1 MCAASNLNIDRE
13 YPINYSRPGLV
24 VIFNNK
30 HFKEKGYTRQGSE
43 QDDMRL
49 TEIFEDLNFDIKTF
63 LDLKSSKMRK
73 KIREISKRDFSDDS
87 CFLCFIM
94 SHGNRG
100 NTITSVDCEH
110 VYLNEWFQWYS
121 LFSRETK

>member
-1 MCAASNLNIDRE
+1 MKKVLNIHSIGNFG
-13 YPINYSRPGLV
+13 YFWSFQSNCNYHTL
-24 VIFNNK
+24 NK

-43 QDDMRL
+43 QDVMRL
-49 TEIFEDLNFDIKTF
+49 TEIFEDLNFEVKTF
-63 LDLKSSKMRK
+63 LDLKSSEMRK

-100 NTITSVDCEH
+100 NTITSVDCEM
-110 VYLNEWFQWYS
+110 F
-121 LFSRETK
+121 T